1 MPRIAKVSRTVSGLD
16 EELRASLVVSLAHW
30 ARRPGTEAT
39 CPSCEVSLHR
49 QPTGSFTPRG
59 SNGTP

>member
-39 CPSCEVSLHR
+39 CPSC
-49 QPTGSFTPRG
+49 
-59 SNGTP
+59 